1 MNTWTRNPQAPES
14 DHEWTKWFAN
24 PLMFRDARFENGKW
38 VGPASVLAKL
48 PIELTVNLDEVE
60 AA

>member
-1 MNTWTRNPQAPES
+1 VANTWETNPQINS
-14 DHEWTKWFAN
+14 DHEWTLWFSD
-24 PLMFRDARFENGKW
+24 PKMFRDARFENGKW

-48 PIELTVNLDEVE
+48 PIELTVNLDE